1 MNTAAD
7 AAVPATNGHR
17 RRVLLIVTG
26 VLVVAAIA
34 AFLWWKLVL
43 SVRETTTDAYV
54 AGHQVN
60 ISAQVPGTVVAVLVE
75 DTRLVR
81 AGDVLVRLDPIDA
94 ATNLQRATSALAN
107 AVRGVRTQQAAA
119 NQADALV
126 TTRRA
131 ELESASATLARREPL
146 AAEHAVSNEELADAR
161 TAVGRATA
169 ALKQAE
175 AQARGAHA
183 AVDGVAVAD
192 NPAVLQARAVFRE
205 AWIAAHRN
213 TIVAPVGGRVAQ
225 RTAQV
230 GQHVQPGQP
239 LLVVIPEEEMWVDAN
254 FRETQLKRLRIGQR
268 ASVVADVYGSD
279 VQFHGRVAGVAAGT
293 GASFALLPPQNASGN
308 WIKVIQRVPVRIA
321 LDPAELRQHP
331 LRIGLSTEVKVDLV
345 APPEPAPAAAESGV
359 SGTRVYELDL
369 AQVDAQADAIVTA
382 NLHGAR

>member
-1 MNTAAD
+1 MNTAPD
-7 AAVPATNGHR
+7 TAVPATNGHR

-26 VLVVAAIA
+26 VLAVAAVA
-34 AFLWWKLVL
+34 AFLWWRLVL

-75 DTRLVR
+75 DTQLVQTS
-81 AGDVLVRLDPIDA
+81 DVLVRLDPIDA
-94 ATNLQRATSALAN
+94 ATSLQRATSALAN
-107 AVRGVRTQQAAA
+107 AVRGVRAQQATAA
-119 NQADALV
+119 QGDALV
-126 TTRRA
+126 ITRRA
-131 ELESASATLARREPL
+131 ELESANATLARREPL

-169 ALKQAE
+169 TLKQAE

-192 NPAVLQARAVFRE
+192 NPAVLQARAAFRE

-213 TIVAPVGGRVAQ
+213 TIVAPVSGRVAQ
-225 RTAQV
+225 RSVQV

-254 FRETQLKRLRIGQR
+254 FRETQLRRLRIGQR
-268 ASVVADVYGSD
+268 ARVVVDLYGD
-279 VQFHGRVAGVAAGT
+279 DAQFHGRVAGVAAGT

-321 LDPAELRQHP
+321 LDPAELRRHP
-331 LRIGLSTEVKVDLV
+331 LRIGLSTEVRVDLV
-345 APPEPAPAAAESGV
+345 APPQPTPAAVGA
-359 SGTRVYELDL
+359 SGTSVYELDL
-369 AQVDAQADAIVTA
+369 AQVDAEADAIVAA
-382 NLHGAR
+382 NLRGAH

>member
-1 MNTAAD
+1 MNTAPD
-7 AAVPATNGHR
+7 TAVPVANGHR

-26 VLVVAAIA
+26 VFLLVAIA
-34 AFLWWKLVL
+34 ALLWWKFVL

-54 AGHQVN
+54 AGHEVN
-60 ISAQVPGTVVAVLVE
+60 ISAQVPGTVVAVMVE
-75 DTRLVR
+75 DTQLVR
-81 AGDVLVRLDPIDA
+81 AGDVLVQLDPVDA
-94 ATNLQRATSALAN
+94 ATNLQRATSTLAS
-107 AVRGVRTQQAAA
+107 AVRGVRAQQATAA
-119 NQADALV
+119 QGDALV
-126 TTRRA
+126 ITRRA
-131 ELESASATLARREPL
+131 ELESAQATLARREPL

-192 NPAVLQARAVFRE
+192 NPAVLQARTVFRE

-213 TIVAPVGGRVAQ
+213 TIVAPVSGRVAQ
-225 RTAQV
+225 RMVQV
-230 GQHVQPGQP
+230 GQHVQPGQS
-239 LLVVIPEEEMWVDAN
+239 LLVVIPEDEMWVDAN
-254 FRETQLKRLRIGQR
+254 FRETQLKHLRVGQR

-279 VQFHGRVAGVAAGT
+279 VQFHGRVAGVSAGT
-293 GASFALLPPQNASGN
+293 GAAFALLPPQNASGN

-321 LDPAELRQHP
+321 LDRAELVQHP
-331 LRIGLSTEVKVDLV
+331 LRIGLSTEVRVDLV
-345 APPEPAPAAAESGV
+345 AAPEPAAAESGV

-369 AQVDAQADAIVTA
+369 AQVDAEADAIVAA